1 MHSNIL
7 QKLINPFNPK
17 SDCKLFPLTSTHF
30 LLSKSQEF
38 GVRSKVQPLP
48 DKFKYS
54 VYWITNGY

>member
-17 SDCKLFPLTSTHF
+17 SDCKFFPLTSTHF

-38 GVRSKVQPLP
+38 GVRSKVQPPP
-48 DKFKYS
+48 DKFEYS
-54 VYWITNGY
+54 VYG